1 MTLQRAERDACIV
14 NATMIRTTL
23 LLLCL
28 ASCGSAAGFKP
39 APLPPLVAAK
49 APEKPIA
56 PHELLLVPGEHM
68 IYEVH
73 LHGITVGRVELTV
86 GDTEVT
92 SHFQTDSL
100 AAALATVH
108 HDLSTVIDRGNA
120 RAVIG
125 SEQLVI
131 GSETKHFDLDGKNG
145 QTLHTAIGLMRAW
158 VATDA
163 APGFVTVQE
172 LGHVYRVAFKRPLVE
187 EVDGTKLFR
196 VDAAI
201 NTKTPTTIQI
211 WFATTPDHKP
221 MKFEIANEDFHVVAN
236 LIPT

>member
-1 MTLQRAERDACIV
+1 MRFLA
-14 NATMIRTTL
+14 L
-23 LLLCL
+23 LAL
-28 ASCGSAAGFKP
+28 ASCGSGASFKP

-49 APEKPIA
+49 APEKAVA

-73 LHGITVGRVELTV
+73 LHGITVGRVELQV

-100 AAALATVH
+100 AAALATVS

-120 RAVIG
+120 RAVLG

-145 QTLHTAIGLMRAW
+145 QTLHSAIGLMRAW

-163 APGFVTVQE
+163 APGFLNVQE
-172 LGHVYRVAFKRPLVE
+172 LGHTYRVTFKRPLVE
-187 EVDGTKLFR
+187 EIDGTKLFR

-201 NTKTPTTIQI
+201 NTKVATTLQI

-221 MKFEIANEDFHVVAN
+221 MKFEIANDDFHIVAN